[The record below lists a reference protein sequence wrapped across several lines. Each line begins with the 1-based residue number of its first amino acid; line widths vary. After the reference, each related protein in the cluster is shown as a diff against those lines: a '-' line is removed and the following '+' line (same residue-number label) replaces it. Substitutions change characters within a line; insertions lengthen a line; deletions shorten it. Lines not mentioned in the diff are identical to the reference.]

1 MGDFMLF
8 WGALLKIYV
17 NNISTLTGN
26 PQPHATI

>member
-17 NNISTLTGN
+17 NDISTLKGS